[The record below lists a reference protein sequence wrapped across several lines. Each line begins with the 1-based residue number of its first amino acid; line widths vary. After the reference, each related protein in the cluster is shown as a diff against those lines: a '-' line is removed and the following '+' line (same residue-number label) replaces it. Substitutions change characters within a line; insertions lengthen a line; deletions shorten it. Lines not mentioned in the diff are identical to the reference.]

1 MKFIK
6 LSDTYTKEDVEDLN
20 VLMFITSMIMFAMA
34 AIAQIGGLL

>member
-20 VLMFITSMIMFAMA
+20 VLMFITSMIMLTMA

>member
-20 VLMFITSMIMFAMA
+20 VLMLITSMIMFAMA
-34 AIAQIGGLL
+34 AIARIGGLV

>member
-20 VLMFITSMIMFAMA
+20 VLMFITSMIMLAMA
-34 AIAQIGGLL
+34 VIAQVGGLL